1 MKKTAGTNSHH
12 KNQWQ
17 TNKAMWILLYTVTL
31 ASLAAIPIIFDSFTT
46 PKILTLAIGLIC
58 LSVALLRNRDYELNF
73 LGRFE
78 KFLVFF
84 YVFALTVATFFSGI
98 PFQRAFL
105 GQFGRGNGYGY
116 YILTLII
123 VIATY
128 CLWRK
133 EYDHLI
139 RFALQ
144 KFSWV
149 IALYAVLQSWGI
161 DFAQLDTTKSRI
173 LLTLGNSNFSGA
185 LLSIFFTYNVVF
197 IAKSKSKK
205 FSELLLV
212 SALFYATILCA
223 AIQGIFIALL
233 ALIVS
238 LNILVKNK
246 FPKLSYK
253 LFLLQIF
260 LLILTL
266 LFAFLNKGPLDF
278 LLNRP
283 TLKIRFEYWKIGLN
297 MLKDN
302 LIFGVG
308 PDAFYDY
315 SSAYM
320 APGTIELI
328 TYTRLDAAHN
338 WLINLA
344 ANFGLITLIPILV
357 LLLLIAFKSLRLI
370 LSPEVEPHFLATSLT
385 FLMLLLDAMFSI
397 EQPGLGIW
405 LYFFAGLTLAMVNLN
420 KQSSTIATKR
430 NIVSRNTMISAM
442 LVVNLFAAC
451 IYLNRIYHDLNFRSN
466 IRNYAIGNMN
476 SNTAAKIIESSFRL
490 RSEPEY
496 TSQAIGALAKIGNA
510 TGLDTVSKASYEY
523 NPNSIQALL
532 IRQEVLRVL
541 NRQTEAC
548 PIVERLVSKEPW
560 ELIHWQNHLICTEST
575 ADTVKNQE
583 LAMLTLPYI
592 IIKIEATD
600 TKSSEYTTL
609 FFLATLTYYAAGDYF
624 TAKQYAARSLL
635 VAKENMSNPTESY
648 KSESEEIFNYRQK
661 LLLARI
667 QMLLSTPK

>member
-1 MKKTAGTNSHH
+1 MKTVVTKSHH
-12 KNQWQ
+12 KNEWK
-17 TNKAMWILLYTVTL
+17 TNKPIWILLFTVTL

-46 PKILTLAIGLIC
+46 PKILTLATGLIC
-58 LSVALLRNRDYELNF
+58 LSAVLLRNRKYELNF

-78 KFLVFF
+78 KFLVIF
-84 YVFALTVATFFSGI
+84 YVFALTVATFFSDI

-116 YILTLII
+116 YILTLMLF
-123 VIATY
+123 VATY
-128 CLWRK
+128 SLWRK

-139 RFALQ
+139 SSFLQ

-161 DFAQLDTTKSRI
+161 DFAQIDTTKSRI

-185 LLSIFFTYNVVF
+185 LLSIFFTYNIVLL
-197 IAKSKSKK
+197 AKSKSKK

-212 SALFYATILCA
+212 SILFYATIICA

-233 ALIVS
+233 ALVVS
-238 LNILVKNK
+238 LNLLVKGK
-246 FPKLSYK
+246 FPKFSYK

-260 LLILTL
+260 LFLLTL
-266 LFAFLNKGPLDF
+266 LFALVSKGPLDF

-302 LIFGVG
+302 LLFGVG

-315 SSAYM
+315 SSQYM

-328 TYTRLDAAHN
+328 TYTRIDAAHN
-338 WLINLA
+338 WFINLA
-344 ANFGLITLIPILV
+344 ANFGLLTLLPILI
-357 LLLLIAFKSLRLI
+357 LFIFIALKNLRLI
-370 LSPEVEPHFLATSLT
+370 LSPEVEPYFLATSLT

-405 LYFFAGLTLAMVNLN
+405 LYFFAGLSLAMVTANGQL
-420 KQSSTIATKR
+420 STTAAKR
-430 NIVSRNTMISAM
+430 NVLTRNIMISAM
-442 LVVNLFAAC
+442 LVVTLFSTSV
-451 IYLNRIYHDLNFRSN
+451 YFNRIYHDLEFRNN
-466 IRNYAIGNMN
+466 IRNYVIGNMN
-476 SNTAAKIIESSFRL
+476 SNTSAKIVEFSLNL

-496 TSQAIGALAKIGNA
+496 TSQAISALAKIGYA
-510 TGLDTVSKASYEY
+510 PGMDTVSKASYDY
-523 NPNSIQALL
+523 NSNSIQSLL

-548 PIVERLVSKEPW
+548 PIVEKLVSKEPW
-560 ELIHWQNHLICTEST
+560 ELIHWENHLICAETTS
-575 ADTVKNQE
+575 DTVKNQQ
-583 LAMLTLPYI
+583 LALLTLPYI
-592 IIKIEATD
+592 LIRLKNAD
-600 TKSSEYTTL
+600 SKSAEFTTL
-609 FFLATLTYYAAGDYF
+609 FFLATLTYYATGDYS
-624 TAKQYAARSLL
+624 TAKQYAAQSLL
-635 VAKENMSNPTESY
+635 VAKENMLNPTEGY
-648 KSESEEIFNYRQK
+648 IAQSEEIFNSRQK
-661 LLLARI
+661 LLLGRI
-667 QMLLSTPK
+667 QMLLSAPN